1 MQDPTTTRPE
11 WPPRRP
17 PVWPHLVAL
26 VIVAATLVVGLV
38 MYPSA
43 PDPMPV
49 HFDAALQPDA
59 WSDKRLGGFLLPVII
74 GAAVVAIF
82 WIVAACLPLAGTT
95 RSDVDPHPPTTASTW
110 STQLSPRPEVTA
122 ATLDATGRLLGD
134 LTIATAAL
142 IAVVALTTW
151 LGVPAWM
158 APWLLPVLMVAFFG
172 SLAVSCV
179 RGFRAQRGLA

>member
-1 MQDPTTTRPE
+1 MQDPTIARPAR
-11 WPPRRP
+11 PVRRP

-26 VIVAATLVVGLV
+26 VIVAATLVIGLV
-38 MYPSA
+38 VYPSA

-59 WSDKRLGGFLLPVII
+59 WADKSIGGFLLPIII
-74 GAAVVAIF
+74 GAVVVAIF
-82 WIVAACLPLAGTT
+82 WIIAACLPLTGTT
-95 RSDVDPHPPTTASTW
+95 RSDDGPHTSATASTW

-122 ATLDATGRLLGD
+122 ATTAATMRLLGD
-134 LTIATAAL
+134 MSIATAAL

-158 APWLLPVLMVAFFG
+158 APWLLPVLMAGFFG

-179 RGFRAQRGLA
+179 RVFRAQRRLG

>member
-11 WPPRRP
+11 QTVRRT

-26 VIVAATLVVGLV
+26 VIVAATLVVGLAV
-38 MYPSA
+38 YPSA

-49 HFDAALQPDA
+49 HVDAELQPDTWA
-59 WSDKRLGGFLLPVII
+59 AKSLGGFLLPVII
-74 GAAVVAIF
+74 GAAVVAVF
-82 WIVAACLPLAGTT
+82 WIIAACLPLAGTT
-95 RSDVDPHPPTTASTW
+95 RSEDGPHPPAAASTW
-110 STQLSPRPEVTA
+110 STQLSPRPEVRA
-122 ATLDATGRLLGD
+122 ATLDASARLLGD
-134 LTIATAAL
+134 LTIATAAF

-158 APWLLPVLMVAFFG
+158 APWLLPVLMAVFFG

-179 RGFRAQRGLA
+179 RVLRAQRGLV